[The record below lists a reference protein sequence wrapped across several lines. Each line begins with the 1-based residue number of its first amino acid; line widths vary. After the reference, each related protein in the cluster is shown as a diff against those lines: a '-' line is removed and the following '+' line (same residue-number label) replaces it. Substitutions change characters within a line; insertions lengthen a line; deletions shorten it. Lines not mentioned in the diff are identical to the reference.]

1 MMEVRIVRMPVPEPV
16 MPMPVRMRLGRR
28 LFVDVLMMLVVDM
41 PVFVLDRLVGMVVLV
56 AFGQMQPEAERHK
69 RPGEDQ
75 LNGDRL
81 A

>member
-1 MMEVRIVRMPVPEPV
+1 MMEVRVVRMPVPEPV
-16 MPMPVRMRLGRR
+16 MPVPVRMRLGRR
-28 LFVDVLMMLVVDM
+28 PFVGVLMMLFVDVS
-41 PVFVLDRLVGMVVLV
+41 VFVLDRLVGMIMFM

-69 RPGEDQ
+69 RACNDE